1 MTWPR
6 RWLPWVLSLG
16 AVVSLGGAL
25 SVQRSPDPVDRPLVI
40 LAAGDS
46 MTAAGY
52 PDELQ
57 ALCDAARLKVRVV
70 NAGVKGHTSGEYL
83 AYLRASGALARTR
96 PDVVLLQLGTNDV
109 RIDGDRTETARF
121 YRQMNEILDRVLAQ
135 PTPRGEA
142 PAVFLSTIPPVV
154 VTIPRHFDASS
165 ARRVVEEINPT
176 IRRLA
181 RERDL
186 PLVETYELFVRHPG
200 WLPDIHPTA
209 EGYRAMARRWLEA
222 LTPLITRRA
231 A

>member
-1 MTWPR
+1 
-6 RWLPWVLSLG
+6 VLALGAAASLG
-16 AVVSLGGAL
+16 AAV
-25 SVQRSPDPVDRPLVI
+25 SVQRAPAPADRPLVV

-121 YRQMNEILDRVLAQ
+121 HRQMNEILDRILAQ
-135 PTPRGEA
+135 LTPRGEA
-142 PAVFLSTIPPVV
+142 PAVLLSTVPPVV
-154 VTIPRHFDASS
+154 VTVPRHFDASS
-165 ARRVVEEINPT
+165 ARRVVDEINPT

-181 RERDL
+181 RERGL
-186 PLVETYELFVRHPG
+186 GLVETYELFVRHPA
-200 WLPDIHPTA
+200 WLLDIHPTP
-209 EGYRAMARRWLEA
+209 EGYRAMARLWFEA
-222 LTPLITRRA
+222 LAPLLRRRA